1 MIPMDMA
8 TELAGR
14 SGFNA
19 WELFYLEKRIHLVKA
34 ANGKTSSRLSA
45 SEKGIGARAS
55 QHGRSASASTTDL
68 TEQGLSAMLSRLS
81 ESVLAGS
88 PDPWFALPS
97 PRSDGPDRTPDA
109 QVGDSPAWDESA
121 VATRVL
127 EAESAARR
135 TDPRIRSVSNC
146 YQRVSTGLV
155 AVRNSKGVDVS
166 FDFSRASL
174 LVECSAEE
182 RGVLKTSSFGL
193 FGSDPSKLDPAA
205 VGSEAGRR
213 AAAALKA
220 KGLVGGRYNV
230 VLSPESAAH
239 VLSRLA
245 PYLNGSQVADALS
258 PWKDLVGDAVGTAEA
273 TLIDEPSLQGSYGF
287 ARWDAEGNPTE
298 PLTLVEKGILKGF
311 AHSCETA
318 ARSASR
324 STGHAVRTDYAFPPG
339 VGFHNL
345 HLACSDREAEDVIGE
360 AGEGLYVEDLWSQPG
375 TGLRNG
381 LFTFNV
387 RGRTIRSGALS
398 DPIEGAAISESLPRL
413 LLKLRM
419 AGKDLAW
426 GPRGTAGSTTLLEK
440 ITVC

>member
-1 MIPMDMA
+1 MISLDLA
-8 TELAGR
+8 TELVGK
-14 SGFNA
+14 SGFDA
-19 WELFYLEKRIHLVKA
+19 WELFCLEKRIHLVKVA
-34 ANGKTSSRLSA
+34 DGKASSRLSA
-45 SEKGIGARAS
+45 SEKGIGIRVS
-55 QHGRSASASTTDL
+55 QYGRSASASTTDL
-68 TEQGLSAMLSRLS
+68 TEQGLSATLFRLA

-88 PDPWFALPS
+88 PDPWFVLPL
-97 PRSDGPDRTPDA
+97 PRSDEQDRTAAPA
-109 QVGDSPAWDESA
+109 GDGPAWDESA
-121 VATRVL
+121 AATRVL
-127 EAESAARR
+127 EADSAARR
-135 TDPRIRSVSNC
+135 TDPRILTVSNC
-146 YQRVSTGLV
+146 YQRISTGLV
-155 AVRNSKGVDVS
+155 AVRNSKGVNVS
-166 FDFSRASL
+166 FDFSRISL

-182 RGVLKTSSFGL
+182 RGAMKTASFGL
-193 FGSDPSKLDPAA
+193 FGSDPADLDPAA

-245 PYLNGSQVADALS
+245 PYLNGGQVADGLS
-258 PWKDLVGDAVGTAEA
+258 PWKDLVGDAIGTAEA
-273 TLIDEPSLQGSYGF
+273 TLIDEPSLKGSYGF
-287 ARWDAEGNPTE
+287 ARWDAEGSPAE
-298 PLTLVEKGILKGF
+298 PFTLVEKGILKGF

-318 ARSASR
+318 ARTASR

-345 HLACSDREAEDVIGE
+345 HLACSDREAGDVIVE
-360 AGEGLYVEDLWSQPG
+360 AGEGLYVEDLWLQPE
-375 TGLRNG
+375 TDLRNG

-398 DPIEGAAISESLPRL
+398 DPIEGVVISESLPRL
-413 LLKLRM
+413 LLKLQM